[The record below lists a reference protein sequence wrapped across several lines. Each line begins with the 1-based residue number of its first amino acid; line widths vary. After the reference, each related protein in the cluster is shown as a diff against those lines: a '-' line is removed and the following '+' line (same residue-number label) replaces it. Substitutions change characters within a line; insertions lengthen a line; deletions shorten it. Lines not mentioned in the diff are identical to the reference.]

1 MEMPAEWKRAPDR
14 PRASA
19 EREAVS
25 REAESRIWHQRSH
38 SSYVEYRFS
47 ASVSRRDDSFAFFH
61 RIDAVDG
68 GNRDLFFCTARPVN
82 LHPVHFRCR
91 PKAEMQALVG
101 TRCIAPAAEEL
112 SALARASCR
121 DKYLGA
127 NRITGTLGTSQQPE
141 RDPVIRILNDVA

>member
-1 MEMPAEWKRAPDR
+1 MEMPAEWKRAPGR

-25 REAESRIWHQRSH
+25 REAELQIWHQRS
-38 SSYVEYRFS
+38 YGGNVEYRFS

-91 PKAEMQALVG
+91 SKAEMQALVG
-101 TRCIAPAAEEL
+101 TRCIAPPAEDV
-112 SALARASCR
+112 SALPRSSCR
-121 DKYLGA
+121 Y
-127 NRITGTLGTSQQPE
+127 
-141 RDPVIRILNDVA
+141 NDCEAASRCRRRLLEFRSIQIAQ